1 MRVLCLLILLLILAA
16 LGIFAVQNQE
26 LVAIHYLQESVSC
39 PLALLIGIVYLLG
52 MLSGWTVIG
61 LVQRSLRRVTD
72 RPSL

>member
-16 LGIFAVQNQE
+16 IGIFAVQNQE
-26 LVAIHYLQESVSC
+26 SITLHYLHESVSC

-52 MLSGWTVIG
+52 MMSGWTVVA
-61 LVQRSLRRVTD
+61 LVQRSLRRVTE